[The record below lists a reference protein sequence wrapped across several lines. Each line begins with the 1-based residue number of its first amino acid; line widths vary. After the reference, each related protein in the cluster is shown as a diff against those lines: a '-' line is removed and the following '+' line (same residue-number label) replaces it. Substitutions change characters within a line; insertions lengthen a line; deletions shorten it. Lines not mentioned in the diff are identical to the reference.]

1 MDPLSVIS
9 DPVIARAVGAAMGI
23 ILIVG
28 ALGKLRDIELF
39 RYAVENYRLLGS
51 TGSALFARV
60 FPVLELLAGCLLVI
74 DATRLT
80 GMLLGLAVMSVATAG
95 VVLGLRRGLDTIE
108 CGCGTG
114 GQRISRGL
122 VGRNAVLS
130 LAIIL
135 GGSEGAPRHLEI
147 LDYFSVGAAVFG
159 LLALYACVN
168 QLLANQPLLK
178 ELQS

>member
-1 MDPLSVIS
+1 MEPTSLMF

-28 ALGKLRDIELF
+28 ALAKLRDIELF

-51 TGSALFARV
+51 SATALFARV
-60 FPVLELLAGCLLVI
+60 FPLVELAAGILLVLE
-74 DATRLT
+74 ATRT
-80 GMLLGLAVMSVATAG
+80 VGMLLGLATMAVATGG
-95 VVLGLRRGLDTIE
+95 VVISLLRGLTSIE
-108 CGCGTG
+108 CGCGG
-114 GQRISRGL
+114 VGQRISWAL

-130 LAIIL
+130 LAIVL
-135 GGSEGAPRHLEI
+135 GASDGAARSLGL
-147 LDYFSVGAAVFG
+147 LDYFSLAGTALG

-178 ELQS
+178 EMQS